1 MFSINGQPDGRFLCA
16 ERIKLYFLG
25 LRMHIRV
32 RTPFYFS
39 SMNIQQ
45 LRQGCKWILWCFC
58 VAAWTYERCWRST
71 ARTSACTSKR
81 CAPTRSNCCWPS
93 SWWSGAASSTP
104 TSSPTTSWW
113 VHAALSH
120 MLSASFFLFFSISLS
135 LMGNS
140 GHLTWVWHSSCK
152 SSATHSC
159 VSKQWYGCLCL
170 GFLTC
175 EQMLMHVIVHGGCTD
190 TVRESALEADWEKNP
205 LLHLGLKPASVS
217 HLAFQLD
224 TLPSELCPPQLQ
236 GYSMACMVFV
246 QCTALACVLVTLV
259 SECTSQAG
267 LHSLIVGLSVVSS
280 QCFSC
285 PSDQDSHEIYM
296 ASAAHRL
303 LISSQYFLLVCQIGI
318 HTKYIWPQLLIDSWS
333 VLSIFY

>member
-1 MFSINGQPDGRFLCA
+1 MCAVFS
-16 ERIKLYFLG
+16 
-25 LRMHIRV
+25 
-32 RTPFYFS
+32 
-39 SMNIQQ
+39 
-45 LRQGCKWILWCFC
+45 C
-58 VAAWTYERCWRST
+58 VQTVVWLPAFGIFNVCTDV
-71 ARTSACTSKR
+71 TSK
-81 CAPTRSNCCWPS
+81 
-93 SWWSGAASSTP
+93 
-104 TSSPTTSWW
+104 
-113 VHAALSH
+113 HAIA
-120 MLSASFFLFFSISLS
+120 
-135 LMGNS
+135 
-140 GHLTWVWHSSCK
+140 
-152 SSATHSC
+152 
-159 VSKQWYGCLCL
+159 
-170 GFLTC
+170 
-175 EQMLMHVIVHGGCTD
+175 HGGCTG

-318 HTKYIWPQLLIDSWS
+318 HTKYIWPQLLIDS
-333 VLSIFY
+333 